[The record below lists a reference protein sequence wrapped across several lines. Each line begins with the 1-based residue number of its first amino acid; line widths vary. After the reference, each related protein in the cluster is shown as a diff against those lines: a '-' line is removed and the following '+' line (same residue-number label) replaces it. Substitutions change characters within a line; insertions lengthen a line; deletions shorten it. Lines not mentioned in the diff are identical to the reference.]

1 MWHTRRLYGNFPK
14 NKGAFA
20 AVPAGQTAGGSRSEY
35 AGRKAP
41 YPDNGG
47 RIRFASGNGAFSA
60 FPPPA
65 SDILTAQE
73 IGDCL
78 RFLTEYSLHS
88 FEESLCRGISDGSGR
103 TPGGYI
109 RNRRA

>member
-1 MWHTRRLYGNFPK
+1 MDVAYETAVRQLPPKIRELLLLFPQDK
-14 NKGAFA
+14 QQ
-20 AVPAGQTAGGSRSEY
+20 VVREVSMRAGKPLTLTTGEG
-35 AGRKAP
+35 
-41 YPDNGG
+41 
-47 RIRFASGNGAFSA
+47 IRFASGNGAFSA

-88 FEESLCRGISDGSGR
+88 LSLIH
-103 TPGGYI
+103 I
-109 RNRRA
+109 